1 MINYPVYSNKDI
13 PTGFLEHVLNNGCQ
27 YLGLASAQI
36 DGDSLKC
43 NASQLKYLDLS
54 LCESSRQV
62 FDDLLSSCHSLEKLA
77 LDNQGHLHND
87 LVKTMCC
94 QFGATLQVLDLSKC
108 NVKNM
113 EPMSL
118 EIIQL
123 MIDNFSQLKEVNFRD
138 TYLSEQSLDYVSN
151 NLSETAVKVGFSG
164 QRNLINTHVTV
175 LVKRCNKL
183 TSLDLSDCDR
193 IANISLDNIVESLKL
208 SLEELYI
215 SGTNI
220 DAFKILELQS
230 MSRLKL
236 LICIDLELEDIS
248 VLHGIIPNL
257 KHECVGFINIA
268 TSTLPKYY
276 YTDILTSLEKLE
288 EGFWEIDAK
297 QLQLFRR
304 PTYNGND
311 SDSETSYDEGYRLGF
326 AQGFNGSESEYDYD
340 EYIDEYTHYVL

>member
-13 PTGFLEHVLNNGCQ
+13 PTGFLEYVLNNGCQ

-54 LCESSRQV
+54 LRGSSHQV

-77 LDNQGHLHND
+77 LDTQGHLHND
-87 LVKTMCC
+87 LVKTMCR
-94 QFGATLQVLDLSKC
+94 QFGATLQVLDLSNC

-113 EPMSL
+113 ETMSL

-123 MIDNFSQLKEVNFRD
+123 MIDSFSQLKEVNFRNTD
-138 TYLSEQSLDYVSN
+138 LSEQSLDYVSN

-164 QRNLINTHVTV
+164 QRNLINTHVTA
-175 LVKRCNKL
+175 LVKRCDKL
-183 TSLDLSDCDR
+183 TSLDLSRCDR
-193 IANISLDNIVESLKL
+193 IANISQANIIESLKL
-208 SLEELYI
+208 SLEELNI

-220 DAFKILELQS
+220 DATKILELQS
-230 MSRLKL
+230 MSKLKH
-236 LICIDLELEDIS
+236 LICYDFEFEDIS
-248 VLHGIIPNL
+248 VLKGLFPNL
-257 KHECVGFINIA
+257 KFEMIGCINIA
-268 TSTLPKYY
+268 TSN
-276 YTDILTSLEKLE
+276 LTKSLRFLE

-304 PTYNGND
+304 TTNNVRD

-340 EYIDEYTHYVL
+340 EYIDE